1 MGNVS
6 VPWYEKVPA
15 GSGSVRQRV
24 CGGAGAARGS
34 GRRRRPCTDL
44 TSIKKCA
51 PRRQARS
58 PAPHAS
64 HGAGGRYDCLDAR
77 LHARGAAV
85 VASHF
90 SARSRAAASQPRSQ
104 AWPRQAPSGHDE
116 LAHEPSGYARGR
128 LLVSSPGPS
137 ARRPAPRGALPRSLR
152 LSLNQSEPS
161 LQPPLALPVPGCQHS
176 CPCALPRSLSLSLPP
191 ALSLLSL
198 APLRIRRRGISQFAL
213 SLLSLLSLSHSLAL
227 SLSLSLSLSLVLR
240 SSKTSSWA
248 RSACKP
254 VQILKKCTLYIDFY
268 TVNALGH

>member
-227 SLSLSLSLSLVLR
+227 SLSLSLSRLAQLEDELMGKERLQAGTNSQKMY
-240 SSKTSSWA
+240 S
-248 RSACKP
+248 
-254 VQILKKCTLYIDFY
+254 IY
-268 TVNALGH
+268 